1 MKISSNRLL
10 IELSYRDKDDW
21 KIQRILMNLL
31 VRKSLSPCFF
41 KKIEKYSMIENWP
54 LKQINQSLLMISE
67 VFERWFTGNTELD
80 PKQNCSYLSL
90 FEEYILDKQWSIL
103 SFWESIFIGKKN
115 SQNILIW
122 QI

>member
-21 KIQRILMNLL
+21 KIQRILTNLL
-31 VRKSLSPCFF
+31 VRKFLSPCFF

-54 LKQINQSLLMISE
+54 LKQINQSLFMVSE
-67 VFERWFTGNTELD
+67 VFERWFTGYTELD

-103 SFWESIFIGKKN
+103 SFWESIFIGKK
-115 SQNILIW
+115 IHKIF
-122 QI
+122 